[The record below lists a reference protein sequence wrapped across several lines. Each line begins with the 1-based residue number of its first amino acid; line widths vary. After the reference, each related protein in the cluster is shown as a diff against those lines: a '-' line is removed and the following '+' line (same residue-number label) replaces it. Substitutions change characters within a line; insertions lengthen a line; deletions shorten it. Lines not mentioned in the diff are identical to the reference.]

1 MKEFPCIL
9 REMKMFEGEDE
20 RRVLMICIP
29 FASSTMWIFQ
39 FYFLASVGNGKVFID
54 IIFSSI
60 NYNSK
65 WTQNAMVRG
74 TDVLCHR
81 SIIIFWME
89 AETKTPGER
98 KKNVHRTTVRSYCQ
112 WEMRK
117 FMWVERNGKNA
128 AHLSNEAIFPT
139 IHNTVASAIEA
150 VSLFPWNKSKSFFF
164 APSCGQMVN
173 LFSLRTAAD
182 VFSHRHS
189 NFFRYFVFL
198 ACVCLSSDM
207 INCNWNLSSPL
218 QTPNG
223 SAIRNHRQCLQ
234 KMRNLWP
241 MVPTNLVRHN
251 FYFVSLR

>member
-1 MKEFPCIL
+1 MEKYLSTLFSRRLITI
-9 REMKMFEGEDE
+9 RNE
-20 RRVLMICIP
+20 RRMRWYVVRMFCVTVLLLFSEWKRKQRHQVREKKTSIERLFARIANEKWENLCELSEMGKMQPIYRMRP
-29 FASSTMWIFQ
+29 FFQ
-39 FYFLASVGNGKVFID
+39 PF
-54 IIFSSI
+54 
-60 NYNSK
+60 
-65 WTQNAMVRG
+65 
-74 TDVLCHR
+74 
-81 SIIIFWME
+81 
-89 AETKTPGER
+89 
-98 KKNVHRTTVRSYCQ
+98 TTR
-112 WEMRK
+112 
-117 FMWVERNGKNA
+117 
-128 AHLSNEAIFPT
+128 
-139 IHNTVASAIEA
+139 TVASAIEA